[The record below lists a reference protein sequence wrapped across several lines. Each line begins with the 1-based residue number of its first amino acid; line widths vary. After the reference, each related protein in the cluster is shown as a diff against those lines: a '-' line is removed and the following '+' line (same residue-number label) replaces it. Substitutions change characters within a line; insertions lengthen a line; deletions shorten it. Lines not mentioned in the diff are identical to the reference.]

1 MNATN
6 SGLLW
11 FDDNPY
17 RGIGEKI
24 QRAVAR
30 YQQKYG
36 QRPRVCFVHPT
47 LLGGNG
53 RARPMQVGE
62 VEVRPSRAVLPD
74 HIWLV

>member
-1 MNATN
+1 MNA
-6 SGLLW
+6 GLLW

-17 RGIGEKI
+17 RGIREKV

-36 QRPRVCFVHPT
+36 QKPRICFVHPS
-47 LLGGNG
+47 LLGGNS
-53 RARPMQVGE
+53 RTHPMWVSE